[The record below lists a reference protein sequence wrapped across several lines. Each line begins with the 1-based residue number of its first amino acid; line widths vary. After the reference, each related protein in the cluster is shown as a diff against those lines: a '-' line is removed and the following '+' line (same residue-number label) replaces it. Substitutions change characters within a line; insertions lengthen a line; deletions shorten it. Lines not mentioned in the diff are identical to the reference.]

1 MMLSLQTAIKKIES
15 FMQNMTASVSMFNV
29 YISYELVTSA
39 CSTISM
45 LSLFLLSRSKRAS
58 LMFRM
63 KECFFYEEIKCQKIR
78 CCQLNIYKTE
88 EKIHVNEINRLW
100 MKLAERNDRLTSFA
114 LSCSQKK
121 LIDNALKKQSQQMRA
136 EYVDVIRLTS
146 VRAMITKKAENT
158 NEKQKWNEEVMI
170 ITAWHD
176 YKSDEN
182 EMKTMIQQRTSL
194 NWTWREKV
202 RKEKRLS
209 SMKNLRSEEYLLIS
223 RLFLKKWTS
232 ENVIMQNAAVFEKT
246 IKTTKKSMKK
256 NSDDSKIESD
266 NRNERTQ
273 NIVEKCINTEDVTH
287 IIVNQKMQ
295 DVSIE
300 QMLTHSFILL
310 RALYAQVKQHKKKK
324 TKKTDD
330 VQVTAVKF
338 EDSSFEKLNAI
349 LYAMTCSRTW
359 VLMSDEIYVKTLLD
373 NDAEINVM
381 SETLVARTQLSMQWD
396 IHLDM
401 IEVSE
406 AKTNI
411 IECYDDV
418 KINIDEAKSM
428 ISIFVIKSDEYILI
442 LNRSNEWKTRLFIN
456 NTSKETC
463 EMTVIDDDERMMF
476 FKLILAHNSV
486 NQDVLKIFLEKAK
499 DSLNEWAS
507 ALLKAYLRWEV

>member
-1 MMLSLQTAIKKIES
+1 MLSLQTAIKKIES

-146 VRAMITKKAENT
+146 VRATITKKAENT

-170 ITAWHD
+170 ITARHD

-182 EMKTMIQQRTSL
+182 ETKTMIQQRTSL

-266 NRNERTQ
+266 NRNKRTQ
-273 NIVEKCINTEDVTH
+273 NIVEKCINTENVTH

-349 LYAMTCSRTW
+349 LYAMTCSRT
-359 VLMSDEIYVKTLLD
+359 
-373 NDAEINVM
+373 
-381 SETLVARTQLSMQWD
+381 
-396 IHLDM
+396 
-401 IEVSE
+401 
-406 AKTNI
+406 
-411 IECYDDV
+411 
-418 KINIDEAKSM
+418 
-428 ISIFVIKSDEYILI
+428 
-442 LNRSNEWKTRLFIN
+442 
-456 NTSKETC
+456 
-463 EMTVIDDDERMMF
+463 
-476 FKLILAHNSV
+476 
-486 NQDVLKIFLEKAK
+486 
-499 DSLNEWAS
+499 
-507 ALLKAYLRWEV
+507 